1 MHFRNYPCRRNRE
14 VRKHVINS
22 TFTVYGG
29 CSVVLVLRRMKHEE
43 GEAQGTALH
52 QIRASARGDREVH
65 IQITKTSTKPPA
77 MPDGHPSI
85 GSGSQLRICGIVT
98 SKLWKP
104 RRGRCKTCWSYVDS
118 KNAFS
123 KRFHYIYHYYG

>member
-52 QIRASARGDREVH
+52 QIRTSARGDREVH
-65 IQITKTSTKPPA
+65 IQSQKRPPNHQQCRTDIHRSDPVPNSEYA
-77 MPDGHPSI
+77 ES
-85 GSGSQLRICGIVT
+85 
-98 SKLWKP
+98 
-104 RRGRCKTCWSYVDS
+104 
-118 KNAFS
+118 
-123 KRFHYIYHYYG
+123 